1 MLFTW
6 VHTFKG
12 IISIL
17 QSYFTKKNLSIRVCI
32 KAIDLPFQMSYG
44 SLICMKRLQSDRPK
58 CWGMLAEAGPPQK
71 HIKKYLSVGPYSKSL
86 YQQIALNVLF
96 QMRYGSLVNSDIW
109 SNGIQKGA
117 GNPCFLLT
125 AVLLF
130 SLLFLLELGPPQ
142 PTYLYILICLS
153 VTSWSR

>member
-1 MLFTW
+1 MP
-6 VHTFKG
+6 HM
-12 IISIL
+12 
-17 QSYFTKKNLSIRVCI
+17 
-32 KAIDLPFQMSYG
+32 KAMNVPFHMSYG
-44 SLICMKRLQSDRPK
+44 SLIYLKRLQSDRPK
-58 CWGMLAEAGPPQK
+58 CWGKLAEAGPPQK

-109 SNGIQKGA
+109 SNDMQEGA

-130 SLLFLLELGPPQ
+130 SLLFLLELGLTPP
-142 PTYLYILICLS
+142 TTLYILWWYSVICWKRTCYHTWYESSHDSLS
-153 VTSWSR
+153 KNPNCIKI